1 MKPKSITES
10 LPPALRAKLE
20 ITDGGSDRK
29 EEEVGWYYRY
39 LEMGDA
45 AEAARFVGFEDDKA
59 AAAGRRLKVKFAGI
73 IREGLLYVGQTD
85 LPVAKATLMR
95 VMNAYD
101 PDARILVKKTLKNGD
116 VLEYE
121 DADPVRSS
129 PAAASAAVKAA
140 ESLLDRLGM
149 PKGFVLTVEDSKDID
164 YRARIDE
171 TVFREGVA
179 AVRLMPTIM
188 GFRENREYFEEGVAS
203 GKYRQGV
210 IDITPGPMTA
220 SGDSG
225 SIAQNEDGSWSE
237 VVTPGLASPVSSGAG
252 DDVPT
257 SALSPAGPETELSS
271 EPEWL

>member
-1 MKPKSITES
+1 MNPKSITES

-45 AEAARFVGFEDDKA
+45 AEAARFVGYPDDKA

-101 PDARILVKKTLKNGD
+101 PDARITVKKTLKNGD
-116 VLEYE
+116 TLEYE

-129 PAAASAAVKAA
+129 PAAASAATKAA
-140 ESLLDRLGM
+140 ESLMDRLGM
-149 PKGFVLTVEDSKDID
+149 PKGFVLEVVESGRDRD
-164 YRARIDE
+164 
-171 TVFREGVA
+171 FRQQVDFLVAQEGVA
-179 AVRLMPTIM
+179 AVRLMPSIM
-188 GFRENREYFEEGVAS
+188 GFREYREYFEEGVAA
-203 GKYRQGV
+203 GKYGQGV
-210 IDITPGPMTA
+210 IDITP
-220 SGDSG
+220 
-225 SIAQNEDGSWSE
+225 E

-257 SALSPAGPETELSS
+257 SASSPAGLETESSS